1 MESNILKSIY
11 RNSNFTQYEPYEATK
26 NYQITD
32 NYEQTSTY
40 VNTGNN
46 YNQTYFNTESQ
57 NTDINNANLI
67 NELVTNNSL
76 NNNVNYTP
84 NYSNYSNIDSN
95 MNTNYSNFNTN
106 YTDIA
111 NYSNI
116 NSNYLNNNSNY
127 IGYSNVNE
135 GITNFSNINEN
146 IVNYSNINENI
157 LNYSNNNENIAN
169 YSNINENVVNYS
181 NINEGTANYLNI
193 NENIPN
199 YSNVNENVVNYSNVN
214 ENIGNYSN
222 INTNTTNYNEYF
234 PTENTN
240 ITYTNYQSV
249 IQKEIPTQNLYNILP
264 VKYLQTQVMPS
275 NQKQINIKEVKYDKN
290 NKDIKEFATVL
301 PIKDIVKIK
310 KTETASKKV
319 KKSVEQNITKD
330 TNKIPNKNVLINS
343 PVVYKDQ
350 SESNDFLPYLHKSPK
365 VSNKLNILSPINS
378 PLLNYE
384 TQSFNVENE
393 FDIDE
398 FFRLKEENEMF
409 KEKLKELDR
418 YKAEAAEA
426 RELKQQVEALSP
438 LREQVAEMAS
448 LKAQLEELNEL
459 KAKVAELEKLR
470 LQVENLEYTK
480 EEEKKI
486 YQLDEQKGKKYLEES
501 QDILNINN
509 DEIDDKEDKKDKEDK
524 EEKEEK
530 TFVKGDIIQ
539 SIDELELLIRK
550 INKDSDKITL
560 NLLYKATADSDRAKV
575 FHKKCDKAKNTL
587 VFIET
592 DKGKRFGGYTSVT
605 WKGKSLEKY
614 DEESFVFSLDKMKIY
629 ENIQGEKA
637 IGCYPKYGPVF
648 LGCQIRIYDH
658 AFTRGGT
665 TFEKGVNFNTEQDFE
680 LTGGDR
686 VFNVKD
692 IEVYEVIP
700 Q

>member
-127 IGYSNVNE
+127 TGYSNVNE

-157 LNYSNNNENIAN
+157 VNYSNNNENIAN

-193 NENIPN
+193 NENIAN

-234 PTENTN
+234 PNENTN

-275 NQKQINIKEVKYDKN
+275 TQKQINVKEVKYDKN

-319 KKSVEQNITKD
+319 KKSVENNITKD
-330 TNKIPNKNVLINS
+330 TNNIPNKNILINS

-409 KEKLKELDR
+409 KEQLKELDR

-426 RELKQQVEALSP
+426 RELKLQVEALSP

-501 QDILNINN
+501 QDILNYNN
-509 DEIDDKEDKKDKEDK
+509 DEIEVKEDKQ
-524 EEKEEK
+524 EKEEK

-592 DKGKRFGGYTSVT
+592 DKGKRFGGYTSAT
-605 WKGKSLEKY
+605 WKGNGLEKY

-658 AFTRGGT
+658 ALKRGGT
-665 TFEKGVNFNTEQDFE
+665 TFEKGINFNTEEDFE

>member
-127 IGYSNVNE
+127 TGYSNVNE

-181 NINEGTANYLNI
+181 SINEGTANYLNI
-193 NENIPN
+193 NENIAN

-222 INTNTTNYNEYF
+222 INTNTTNYNKYF
-234 PTENTN
+234 PNENTN

-275 NQKQINIKEVKYDKN
+275 NQKQINVKEVKYDKN
-290 NKDIKEFATVL
+290 NKEIKEFATVL

-319 KKSVEQNITKD
+319 KKSFENNITKND
-330 TNKIPNKNVLINS
+330 NNIPNKNILINS

-350 SESNDFLPYLHKSPK
+350 SESNDFLPFIHKSPK

-409 KEKLKELDR
+409 KEQLKELDR

-501 QDILNINN
+501 QDILNLNN
-509 DEIDDKEDKKDKEDK
+509 DEIEVKEDKQ
-524 EEKEEK
+524 EKEEK

-605 WKGKSLEKY
+605 WKGNGLEKY